1 MAEELK
7 QPEKKK
13 TGLFGSM
20 GLLPKI
26 LILIAA
32 VIVGLAVLGGLP
44 ETIGGIFWLILQ
56 VGFAGFLIAMAI
68 KGIQSYFQ
76 PKAISPTQN
85 NRSKLLRLAK
95 QSKPPNVNTLKM
107 SGEDMRFRFTIGKII
122 GLLFIPYGLSVP
134 EQDDNGNVVMIQKTN
149 IFGKVELDKNGDPVM
164 IPKMREIDD
173 KDGDWL
179 FVVKSSLLG
188 EERLIRVH
196 HSLCSYLANEVFI
209 WDVNLLPAG
218 DFEYPARQMA
228 STIKK
233 IMGQHFAE
241 TSIEAFFLSLDY
253 TAQAAQAGIRGDP
266 TFNKIIEGATESLS
280 TKNQGL
286 LNNG

>member
-1 MAEELK
+1 MAEELQ

-32 VIVGLAVLGGLP
+32 IVIGLAVLGGLP
-44 ETIGGIFWLILQ
+44 ETIGGIFWLCLQ
-56 VGFAGFLIAMAI
+56 VGFGAFLIAMAI
-68 KGIQSYFQ
+68 KGIQTYFK

-85 NRSKLLRLAK
+85 NKSKLSRLAK
-95 QSKPPNVNTLKM
+95 QSKPPNVNELIM
-107 SGEDMRFRFTIGKII
+107 SGKNMRLRFKIGKII
-122 GLLFIPYGLSVP
+122 GLLFIPYIVSVP
-134 EQDDNGNVVMIQKTN
+134 EKDENGKIIMVEKTN
-149 IFGKVELDKNGDPVM
+149 IFGKVELDKERKPVM
-164 IPKMREIDD
+164 IPKMQKIPD

-196 HSLCSYLANEVFI
+196 HSLCSELANEVYV
-209 WDVNLLPAG
+209 DAVNFLPSG
-218 DFEYPARQMA
+218 DFEYPDVQWKSKMSRIMA
-228 STIKK
+228 E
-233 IMGQHFAE
+233 HFAE
-241 TSIEAFFLSLDY
+241 TAIEAFFLGLDY

-280 TKNQGL
+280 TRNQGL

>member
-32 VIVGLAVLGGLP
+32 VVAGLAVLGGLP
-44 ETIGGIFWLILQ
+44 ATIGGIFWLCLQ
-56 VGFAGFLIAMAI
+56 IGFAAFLIAMAI
-68 KGIQSYFQ
+68 KGIQTYFA
-76 PKAISPTQN
+76 PKAISPSQN
-85 NRSKLLRLAK
+85 TKSKLIRLAK
-95 QSKPPNVNTLKM
+95 QSKPPNVNVLKM
-107 SGEDMRFRFTIGKII
+107 SGENMRLRFTIGKII
-122 GLLFIPYGLSVP
+122 GLLFIRSGISVP
-134 EQDDNGNVVMIQKTN
+134 EKDENNQTILIQKTN
-149 IFGKVELDKNGDPVM
+149 MFGKVELDKDGKPVL
-164 IPKMREIDD
+164 IPKMKEIEE

-179 FVVKSSLLG
+179 FVVKSSFLG
-188 EERLIRVH
+188 EERLIRCH
-196 HSLCSYLANEVFI
+196 HSFCSEMGNEVYI
-209 WDVNLLPAG
+209 NDVNLLPAG
-218 DFEYPARQMA
+218 DFEYPVKQMA
-228 STIKK
+228 SSLKK
-233 IMGQHFAE
+233 VMGQHFAE
-241 TSIEAFFLSLDY
+241 TSVESFFLSLDY

-280 TKNQGL
+280 TRNQGL